1 MDGTWLDSFIPNP
14 DVRER
19 HAVLVHAPA
28 DLVAHVARHFDM
40 SSLPLVR
47 SAFWLRARLMGS
59 RARATRQPV
68 DLAGL
73 LRSGWGVLADEPS
86 RVFAAGAVCRPWQ
99 ADVVF
104 TPIEPARFASYAE
117 PGLVKIAWTFETEP
131 LESTLTRLASET
143 RVVATDAASREK
155 FRHYWRWARF
165 GIVGIRRILLPAI
178 KRATENRW
186 KAGS

>member
-1 MDGTWLDSFIPNP
+1 MDGSRLDSFIPHP

-19 HAVLVHAPA
+19 HSVLVHAPA
-28 DLVAHVARHFDM
+28 DLVSHVARHFDM
-40 SSLPLVR
+40 SSLRLVR

-59 RARATRQPV
+59 RARATRQRV
-68 DLAGL
+68 DIAGL
-73 LRSGWGVLADEPS
+73 LRSGWGVLTDEP

-104 TPIEPARFASYAE
+104 TPIERERFASYAE
-117 PGLVKIAWTFETEP
+117 PGLVKIAWTFETEA
-131 LESTLTRLASET
+131 LEPTITRLASET

-178 KRATENRW
+178 KYAAERRW
-186 KAGS
+186 KAGP